1 MFLSH
6 APGPEL
12 GGVRGLVVSE
22 LQLRGGGGQLGQLRP
37 GGGGGVQLPPAAVT
51 AAVAGGQR

>member
-1 MFLSH
+1 MMFLSH

-37 GGGGGVQLPPAAVT
+37 GGGGVQLRPAAVT

>member
-6 APGPEL
+6 AAGPEL
-12 GGVRGLVVSE
+12 GGVRRLVVSE

-37 GGGGGVQLPPAAVT
+37 GGGVQLRPAAVT
-51 AAVAGGQR
+51 AAGAGGQR